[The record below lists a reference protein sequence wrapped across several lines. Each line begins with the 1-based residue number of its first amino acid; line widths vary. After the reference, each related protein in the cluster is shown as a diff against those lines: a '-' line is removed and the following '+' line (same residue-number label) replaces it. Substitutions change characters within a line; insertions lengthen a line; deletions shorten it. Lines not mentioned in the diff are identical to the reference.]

1 MLLLQTEIFNFIT
14 KPAQPNH
21 CQYLSNSNQSLFHI
35 PCSDTISILSVLTY
49 ILFTARKHWLIS
61 FNFSRNTFNH
71 YMNYNI
77 HYTVSAKKKNS
88 PFLEVLQF

>member
-21 CQYLSNSNQSLFHI
+21 CQYLSNSNQSLFYI

-49 ILFTARKHWLIS
+49 ILFTARKH
-61 FNFSRNTFNH
+61 
-71 YMNYNI
+71 
-77 HYTVSAKKKNS
+77 
-88 PFLEVLQF
+88 